1 MKKRI
6 IALLLTAVLV
16 ITAFAGCTKDTT
28 SDAGKDSGTGTANT
42 GNSNTGNNSGKTD
55 NGSTKSGEVSQVIIL
70 YPGEETDAMANFID
84 NQLNP
89 RLADEAGIKVKL
101 IYKGWDQY
109 WEQKDIL
116 LAANE
121 TIDLYWDG
129 LPDLST
135 MVNKQQCQDIGQLIK
150 DNCPDMLKVIP
161 ESQLAGGLV
170 NGIQYG
176 IPSAYA
182 PSSCMFQLVCLRQD
196 ILEGVGMSDIKTAD
210 DLKTFAQKAAD
221 KYPEMNGPADI
232 IFKPLT
238 RNFADEQYTWCAYG
252 DSVVYGENTR
262 KAYCYFETEA
272 FKKVAQFNQSM
283 YNASLYKDELTT
295 NYNERDSR
303 MQQGTY
309 LWVEG
314 SLGKENEIIASVRS
328 NDPNA
333 KLKSFLLNP
342 TADKYIT
349 ACGGEVLCVPYSS
362 ANPAGAMKFLNWLYK
377 DQDNYLFALYGPEG
391 ENYTVENGRIVL
403 KDPAFEGYFYEWM
416 FRNANYTMFTSDVSD
431 DFIKMYETWDDNAK
445 TSDVIAFHF
454 NNENVREIETAIN
467 EVINQRFTPIECG
480 FVDFDTS
487 YPAALQELKA
497 AGIDQYVA
505 EVQRQLDEFFKVNG
519 YQH

>member
-1 MKKRI
+1 MKKRF
-6 IALLLTAVLV
+6 IALLLTAVLALSV
-16 ITAFAGCTKDTT
+16 LGGCGDEKKPAGNDNPTQGASAKQETTATKAPD
-28 SDAGKDSGTGTANT
+28 KP
-42 GNSNTGNNSGKTD
+42 
-55 NGSTKSGEVSQVIIL
+55 GEVSTVVIL
-70 YPGEETDAMANFID
+70 YPGEETDSMANFIN

-89 RLADEAGIKVKL
+89 RLADEIGIKLKF

-109 WEQKDIL
+109 WEQKSIL
-116 LAANE
+116 LAAKE
-121 TIDLYWDG
+121 PIDLYWDG

-135 MVNKQQCQDIGQLIK
+135 MVNKQEAQPIGDLIK
-150 DNCPDMLKVIP
+150 ENCPDMLKVIP

-170 NGIQYG
+170 NGVQYG

-182 PSSCMFQLVCLRQD
+182 PSSCMFQLVCVRQD
-196 ILEGVGMSDIKTAD
+196 ILEGVGMTEIKTAD
-210 DLKTFAQKAAD
+210 DLKKFASLAAD

-238 RNFADEQYTWCAYG
+238 RNFADEQYTWCAAG
-252 DSVVYGENTR
+252 DSVVYGEETH

-283 YNASLYKDELTT
+283 YNDSLYRDELTT

-333 KLKSFLLNP
+333 KLKSYLLNP

-349 ACGGEVLCVPYSS
+349 ACGGEVLCVPYS
-362 ANPAGAMKFLNWLYK
+362 ATNAAGAMKFLNWLYK
-377 DQDNYLFALYGPEG
+377 NQENYLFCLYGPEG
-391 ENYTVENGRIVL
+391 DNYTIENGRIVL
-403 KDPAFEGYFYEWM
+403 KDPGFEGYFYEWM
-416 FRNANYTMFTSDVSD
+416 FRNANYTMFTSDVTE

-454 NNENVREIETAIN
+454 DNSNVREIETAIN
-467 EVINQRFTPIECG
+467 EVVNQRFTPIECG
-480 FVDFDTS
+480 FVDFETS
-487 YPAALQELKA
+487 YPAALAELKA
-497 AGIDQYVA
+497 AGIDTYVA

-519 YQH
+519 HQH